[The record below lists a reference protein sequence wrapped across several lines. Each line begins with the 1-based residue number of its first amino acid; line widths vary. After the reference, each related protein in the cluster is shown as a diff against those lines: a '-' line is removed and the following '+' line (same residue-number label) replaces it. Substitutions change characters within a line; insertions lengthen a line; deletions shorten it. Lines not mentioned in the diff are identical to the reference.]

1 MLKTE
6 NFVNAFS
13 YVRSAVSTLTSDEKA
28 LYRATCLMCD
38 ISISLVEYRRKNKL
52 SQEQLAE
59 KLDVSRQAVS
69 KWENGTAMPDFK
81 KLNALAEY
89 FGVTMDELL
98 GFSNDKNN
106 NDNIN

>member
-59 KLDVSRQAVS
+59 KLDVTRQTIS
-69 KWENGTAMPDFK
+69 KWELNQSAPD
-81 KLNALAEY
+81 LNFLCQLSEI
-89 FGVTMDELL
+89 FGISVLCL
-98 GFSNDKNN
+98 K
-106 NDNIN
+106 